1 MYATKAQTI
10 FNFYKSMC
18 HLLKKKKTIQAF
30 VSIQK
35 KKIIY
40 IYISTMIY
48 NWLNRSC
55 E

>member
-18 HLLKKKKTIQAF
+18 HLLLKKKKTIQAF

-35 KKIIY
+35 IYIY
-40 IYISTMIY
+40 IYISTIIY
-48 NWLNRSC
+48 N
-55 E
+55 

>member
-18 HLLKKKKTIQAF
+18 HLLLKKKKQF
-30 VSIQK
+30 KHLFLSK

-40 IYISTMIY
+40 IYIYIY
-48 NWLNRSC
+48 QL
-55 E
+55 

>member
-18 HLLKKKKTIQAF
+18 HLLLKKKKTIQAF

-40 IYISTMIY
+40 IYIYINY
-48 NWLNRSC
+48 DIQLIK
-55 E
+55 